1 MAKYKTAKEAA
12 QAEIDE
18 QKKAAEVR
26 AKKYSEEKQVAE
38 TEEVAE
44 TAEETEST
52 EEAETV
58 EKV

>member
-38 TEEVAE
+38 SEEDW
-44 TAEETEST
+44 
-52 EEAETV
+52 
-58 EKV
+58 